1 MTDLLKREDA
11 LIAFDV
17 VCRYRTPHVSTL
29 EKGIRTLPAA
39 EAEVESDVLL
49 DAKTKAADM
58 IPLSE
63 LLSGDTPLSKW
74 EAHAGVRDIA
84 SFGKWLAMKHRE
96 YMRMRVAYELGDKDK
111 ADELYEWVLAHTAA
125 YGEVAANFRAALSP
139 KDATTPCC
147 DIGTQTDRHGTV
159 LMSSL
164 YA

>member
-1 MTDLLKREDA
+1 
-11 LIAFDV
+11 
-17 VCRYRTPHVSTL
+17 
-29 EKGIRTLPAA
+29 
-39 EAEVESDVLL
+39 
-49 DAKTKAADM
+49 M

-125 YGEVAANFRAALSP
+125 YGEVAANFRAALSRSEEH
-139 KDATTPCC
+139 TSEL
-147 DIGTQTDRHGTV
+147 QY
-159 LMSSL
+159 LMRIS
-164 YA
+164 YAV

>member
-1 MTDLLKREDA
+1 MTDLLKREDV

-17 VCRYRTPHVSTL
+17 VCRYGTPHVSTL

-39 EAEVESDVLL
+39 EAEVESDASL
-49 DAKTKAADM
+49 DAKIKAAAM

-84 SFGKWLAMKHRE
+84 SFGEWLAMKHRE

-111 ADELYEWVLAHTAA
+111 ADELYEWVLAHSAA
-125 YGEVAANFRAALSP
+125 YGEVAANFRAALSQ
-139 KDATTPCC
+139 KDATTTCSTN
-147 DIGTQTDRHGTV
+147 G
-159 LMSSL
+159 
-164 YA
+164 

>member
-63 LLSGDTPLSKW
+63 RSEEHTSELQSLMRISYAVFCVKNKYK
-74 EAHAGVRDIA
+74 DIQ
-84 SFGKWLAMKHRE
+84 LQ
-96 YMRMRVAYELGDKDK
+96 
-111 ADELYEWVLAHTAA
+111 
-125 YGEVAANFRAALSP
+125 
-139 KDATTPCC
+139 TTK
-147 DIGTQTDRHGTV
+147 
-159 LMSSL
+159 
-164 YA
+164 